1 MIDIEVFERHLTT
14 KWVGRDCLLLEQ
26 TDSTNNYAK
35 NPPRDLVHG
44 SLILANYQLKGRG
57 QSGKSW
63 FGDAHKNLY
72 FSIYTKPLR
81 TEGLF
86 LLSLI
91 SAHSIIES
99 IRSYNLAHPLM
110 NQLKIKWPN
119 DVYIGEHK
127 IAGILTEN
135 IFHGGFLKG
144 SVIGTGWNIDQDH
157 FPPNLKYKA
166 SSLRLL
172 FPETWIREELLARY
186 LNFFEHYYS
195 LWETQPLELVRALNT
210 HLLGYNTSVRIVVD
224 GSQVPG
230 IFTCLGVDI
239 QGHLRV
245 LNKEKEVD
253 TFTYEQIR
261 IHPV

>member
-1 MIDIEVFERHLTT
+1 
-14 KWVGRDCLLLEQ
+14 
-26 TDSTNNYAK
+26 
-35 NPPRDLVHG
+35 
-44 SLILANYQLKGRG
+44 
-57 QSGKSW
+57 
-63 FGDAHKNLY
+63 
-72 FSIYTKPLR
+72 
-81 TEGLF
+81 
-86 LLSLI
+86 
-91 SAHSIIES
+91 
-99 IRSYNLAHPLM
+99 
-110 NQLKIKWPN
+110 
-119 DVYIGEHK
+119 
-127 IAGILTEN
+127 
-135 IFHGGFLKG
+135 
-144 SVIGTGWNIDQDH
+144 VIGTGWNIDQDH

>member
-1 MIDIEVFERHLTT
+1 MIDLEVLERHLTT
-14 KWVGRDCLLLEQ
+14 KWVGRDRLLLEQ

-35 NPPRDLVHG
+35 NPPRELING
-44 SLILANYQLKGRG
+44 SLILANYQLNGRG

-72 FSIYTKPLR
+72 FSIFTKPLK

-91 SAHSIIES
+91 SAHSVVES
-99 IRSYNLAHPLM
+99 IRSYQFAHPLM
-110 NQLKIKWPN
+110 NQIKIKWPN

-157 FPPNLKYKA
+157 FPHNLQHRA

-172 FPETWIREELLARY
+172 FAKDWVREELLARY
-186 LNFFEHYYS
+186 LNYFEYYYS
-195 LWETQPLELVRALNT
+195 LWETEPLELVKALNT

-224 GSQVPG
+224 GLQVPG
-230 IFTCLGVDI
+230 RFTCLGVDTR
-239 QGHLRV
+239 GYLRV